1 MVTRNRRTDA
11 GTIRR
16 QFRHTV
22 RSSANRSRIG
32 MPAIVAL
39 VMAFGGVARGQD
51 DAAPVNDFTSIEQ
64 RPGYVEAVRQIATG
78 EERAGLATLEKLAT
92 DFPADPDLFLLH
104 YNAAC
109 GRARLKELDAAFDQ
123 LDLAVTGGY
132 PIHPLR
138 REKLDHDPDLAPL
151 RADPRFAPLRER
163 ARAMVEAIA
172 GSWDQLIA
180 PYEWV
185 PPPPDDPAK
194 AKEPLPLLIVLH
206 PYAEERAEYAH
217 RLFEP
222 FCAQHRFALF
232 APGGRQIVAPDRF
245 AWFGA
250 AGEFINGFR
259 WEQREIV
266 KALDEFKKRVAIDPA
281 RIYVAGVGQGAG
293 LGFAIAMRNPQ
304 WVRGAVLFHGGYA
317 PVSLR
322 DWNEAAAQWGRRV
335 AWVHGESVA
344 RYPLAP
350 LEAYAAQLQSQGLAV
365 RLFPQPGDGAL
376 SATAVAAALAER
388 LPWIDEVPFER
399 PKPAGR

>member
-1 MVTRNRRTDA
+1 MVRARARRIA
-11 GTIRR
+11 
-16 QFRHTV
+16 F
-22 RSSANRSRIG
+22 
-32 MPAIVAL
+32 AL
-39 VMAFGGVARGQD
+39 LIASGGVARAQED
-51 DAAPVNDFTSIEQ
+51 SAPVNDITSIEQ
-64 RPGYVEAVRQIATG
+64 RAGYVDAVRQIASG
-78 EERAGLATLEKLAT
+78 EERTGLATLEQLAVR
-92 DFPADPDLFLLH
+92 FPADPDLFLLH

-109 GRARLKELDAAFDQ
+109 GHARLKELDAAFAQ
-123 LDLAVTGGY
+123 LDLAVAGGY

-138 REKLDHDPDLAPL
+138 RQKLDHDPDLAAL

-163 ARAMVEAIA
+163 ARTMVDAIA
-172 GSWDQLIA
+172 GSWEQLIA

-194 AKEPLPLLIVLH
+194 AAEPLPLLIVLH
-206 PYAEERAEYAH
+206 PHGAERGEFAQ

-222 FCAQHRFALF
+222 FCAEHRFALF
-232 APGGRQIVAPDRF
+232 APGGRQMIAPDRF

-250 AGEFINGFR
+250 AGDFIDGFR

-266 KALDEFKKRVAIDPA
+266 KALDAFKARVAIDPK

-317 PVSLR
+317 PVTLR
-322 DWNEAAAQWGRRV
+322 DWSEPAAAWGRRV
-335 AWVHGESVA
+335 ALVHGEAVE

-365 RLFPQPGDGAL
+365 RLFAQPGDGSL
-376 SATAVAAALAER
+376 SATAVGAALAER
-388 LPWIDEVPFER
+388 LAWIDEAPFER